1 MPKRNDPVREPSFK
15 KLFGNLFGGS
25 GRLSQE
31 DKVRQYVA
39 HRLGHG
45 AHLAEVIREEYVRR
59 NCSREEIDEIIR
71 DPRLIHDDRVSLQR
85 FFKSDELDPA
95 SARRHQ

>member
-1 MPKRNDPVREPSFK
+1 MPKRNDSVREPVFV

-25 GRLSQE
+25 GRVSQE

-45 AHLAEVIREEYVRR
+45 AHLAQVIHEEYVRR
-59 NCSREEIDEIIR
+59 NCSEEEINEIIR
-71 DPRLIHDDRVSLQR
+71 DPRLVHDDRLSLQR
-85 FFKSDELDPA
+85 LFESGELDPVPA
-95 SARRHQ
+95 WRPR